1 MDQTE
6 TDNTLSG
13 PHSPGTDDKPVKGRG
28 DFSLK
33 PAGRRGAINK
43 KIFIIIAVAFLA
55 FLLLGG
61 LFIYAVIAS
70 ASKADD
76 QVKVDES
83 KVKTSPLLQGQN
95 KKDDSMQEQMDKLL
109 ASKVPPKT
117 ETPKPP
123 ETPPDKAA
131 QISDN
136 HAAASTGNERNSD
149 TASNQNQNP
158 YQQPRHE
165 ESTFGTVNRFD
176 SSGMSAGSVGMS
188 TRVANGSSGFA
199 AGSNEEQLRQF
210 INANPAELA
219 AKMAASSGGGSGGG
233 ELGGGGSGQS
243 SLLDNLSNTQYEQTK
258 AYLSPPTKFLLK
270 KRTTFQCVL
279 DVGVKTDYPGFVEC
293 HLFQPLYSADGSVI
307 LARAGAKLF
316 GEQKVIL
323 KPGQTS
329 VFTSWGEME
338 TALGRPG
345 EPLVRANLQA
355 LGTDAMGRSGTDAEI
370 DNHWGQRVGGAVML
384 STFKDVLNGGVNAIN
399 KGGNSQFTFN
409 NTENASEDLASKM
422 LDSTIGIPPTGFIK
436 PGTVINVV
444 VAQDIDFSSV
454 LKTRR

>member
-1 MDQTE
+1 MDQTD

-13 PHSPGTDDKPVKGRG
+13 PESPGTHDKPVKGRG

-43 KIFIIIAVAFLA
+43 KIFIIIAVAFIG

-70 ASKADD
+70 SSKADE
-76 QVKVDES
+76 QVKIDES
-83 KVKTSPLLQGQN
+83 KVKASPLLQDQN

-117 ETPKPP
+117 ETAKPS
-123 ETPPDKAA
+123 ETPPDKAP
-131 QISDN
+131 QTSDN
-136 HAAASTGNERNSD
+136 HAAASTGD
-149 TASNQNQNP
+149 AGTASNQNQNP

-176 SSGMSAGSVGMS
+176 SSGMSAGSGGMS
-188 TRVANGSSGFA
+188 TRTENGTSAFA
-199 AGSNEEQLRQF
+199 AGSNEERLRQF
-210 INANPAELA
+210 VNADPAELA
-219 AKMAASSGGGSGGG
+219 SKMAASSGGGSGGGG

-243 SLLDNLSNTQYEQTK
+243 SLLDNLSNTQYAQTK

-338 TALGRPG
+338 TGLGRPG